1 MLLSEHLAYR
11 HFLRLVLQVA
21 GRLDGPGP
29 GGEPIS
35 QDSRQSADA
44 QQRGGRQRVKEV
56 AKLIHLRDPQA
67 AHHLLGLY
75 LLHQVGT

>member
-1 MLLSEHLAYR
+1 MLVSHHLAYR

-21 GRLDGPGP
+21 GRLDGLGS
-29 GGEPIS
+29 GGEPIN
-35 QDSRQSADA
+35 QDSRQGTNAH
-44 QQRGGRQRVKEV
+44 QRGGWQRVEEV
-56 AKLIHLRDPQA
+56 AKLIHLRYPQA